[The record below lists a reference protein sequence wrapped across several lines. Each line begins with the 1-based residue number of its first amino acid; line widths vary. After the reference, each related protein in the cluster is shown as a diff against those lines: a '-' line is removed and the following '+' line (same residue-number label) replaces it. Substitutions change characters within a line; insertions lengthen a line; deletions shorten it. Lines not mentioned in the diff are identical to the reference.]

1 MKKLVV
7 LSVIAPVILGLAACG
22 GKKADDVIDNNAAVV
37 ANADD
42 ANLADTTNI
51 TDENVADVAGNASNV
66 AQ

>member
-7 LSVIAPVILGLAACG
+7 LSVIAPAILGLAACG
-22 GKKADDVIDNNAAVV
+22 GSKPADGGDNNAVV

-42 ANLADTTNI
+42 MNLADTTNV
-51 TDENVADVAGNASNV
+51 TDENVTDVTANGSNV

>member
-7 LSVIAPVILGLAACG
+7 LSVIAPAILGLAACG
-22 GKKADDVIDNNAAVV
+22 GNKAGGDNNTAAVV
-37 ANADD
+37 TNADD
-42 ANLADTTNI
+42 ANLTDTTNI

>member
-7 LSVIAPVILGLAACG
+7 LSVIAPAILGLAACG
-22 GKKADDVIDNNAAVV
+22 GNKPVDGGDNNAAVV

-42 ANLADTTNI
+42 ANLTDTTNV

>member
-42 ANLADTTNI
+42 ANLADI

>member
-7 LSVIAPVILGLAACG
+7 LSVIAPAILGLAACG
-22 GKKADDVIDNNAAVV
+22 GNKAAGDENNTAVV

-42 ANLADTTNI
+42 TNLTDTTNI

>member
-7 LSVIAPVILGLAACG
+7 LSVIAPVVLGLAACG
-22 GKKADDVIDNNAAVV
+22 GKKADEGFNNTDAVV

-42 ANLADTTNI
+42 ANLTDTTNI